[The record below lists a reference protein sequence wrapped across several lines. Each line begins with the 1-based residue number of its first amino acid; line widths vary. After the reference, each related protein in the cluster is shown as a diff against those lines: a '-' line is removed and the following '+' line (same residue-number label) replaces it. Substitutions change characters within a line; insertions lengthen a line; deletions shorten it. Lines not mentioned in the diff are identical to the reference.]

1 MTIIMVIIYIVLYLI
16 ILIVCYIAIIKR
28 LKNLSRRHMQNTWI
42 KSLSRGYR
50 IIRRRMIV
58 IFIVLF
64 FLSSL
69 VLITFTENE
78 LLPQVWLRDDQE
90 TLDNNAF

>member
-1 MTIIMVIIYIVLYLI
+1 
-16 ILIVCYIAIIKR
+16 
-28 LKNLSRRHMQNTWI
+28 MQNTGI

-50 IIRRRMIV
+50 IVRRRLIV
-58 IFIVLF
+58 VFIVLF

-69 VLITFTENE
+69 VIITFTENE

-90 TLDNNAF
+90 TLDNDGF

>member
-1 MTIIMVIIYIVLYLI
+1 MIFIYIVLYFIFL
-16 ILIVCYIAIIKR
+16 VGCYIAIIKR
-28 LKNLSRRHMQNTWI
+28 LKNLSKRHMQNTGI

-50 IIRRRMIV
+50 IVRRRLIV
-58 IFIVLF
+58 VFIVLF

-69 VLITFTENE
+69 VVITFTENE

-90 TLDNNAF
+90 TLDNDAF